1 MLRVIPPRNSRI
13 QPVGALSFGKVQ
25 PRLGLIQTNHGA
37 INLLLVR
44 SQKTRHAEGAFEFG
58 IEPILLLPRGVAS
71 AACLD
76 ELTVTDGEFLV
87 GSLEVGSHGSILVLE
102 FGELGFLGGLE
113 FQFLLASEFDGL
125 ELAFGFELLLFED
138 GDVLENCEE

>member
-1 MLRVIPPRNSRI
+1 M
-13 QPVGALSFGKVQ
+13 
-25 PRLGLIQTNHGA
+25 
-37 INLLLVR
+37 
-44 SQKTRHAEGAFEFG
+44 
-58 IEPILLLPRGVAS
+58 
-71 AACLD
+71 
-76 ELTVTDGEFLV
+76 TDGEFLV